1 MKKIYFYVNETK
13 VSAKSALRALSA
25 DAALNG
31 LEMVQNP
38 SSAEIIISV
47 GGDGTILKAVRQ
59 FPRKPI
65 IGFNF
70 GGLGYLS
77 SVEKG
82 GFFSALKALAENR
95 YSISERTMLEVS
107 KNEKE
112 TFRALNDVVIMR
124 VMSGHAT
131 VLDLSVD
138 GHLPT
143 RYTADGLII
152 ATPTGS
158 TAYSLSAGGPVLM
171 NDSASFVVTPMNPHA
186 LGIRSMVVSDKSVF
200 SVTSCARTSGHEKT
214 CVYVDGETAF
224 MLEEGE
230 TAEIRKSSETTFI
243 VSLEEHDPYAVLS
256 KKLGWSGSSIK

>member
-1 MKKIYFYVNETK
+1 VVEILNTELRDAQFNDESPIKTVEKI
-13 VSAKSALRALSA
+13 
-25 DAALNG
+25 
-31 LEMVQNP
+31 Q
-38 SSAEIIISV
+38 
-47 GGDGTILKAVRQ
+47 TILNKYGIETEETWRESGV
-59 FPRKPI
+59 
-65 IGFNF
+65 
-70 GGLGYLS
+70 LHCHSLS
-77 SVEKG
+77 LKLKG

-107 KNEKE
+107 KNGKE

-171 NDSASFVVTPMNPHA
+171 NDSAGFVVTPMNPHA

-230 TAEIRKSSETTFI
+230 TAEIRKSSETAFI